1 MLELKNL
8 TVKRGDLTVADHIN
22 VRFEEGKVY
31 TVLGPNGTGKSSM
44 LKTIFGELPH
54 EGINY
59 LSRQTVRTDEISRLA

>member
-1 MLELKNL
+1 MLELKSL

-31 TVLGPNGTGKSSM
+31 TVLGPNGKGKSSM

-54 EGINY
+54 DCLLYTSEFIPKND
-59 LSRQTVRTDEISRLA
+59 RTFN

>member
-31 TVLGPNGTGKSSM
+31 TVAWAKRHGKI
-44 LKTIFGELPH
+44 LHAENHFW
-54 EGINY
+54 
-59 LSRQTVRTDEISRLA
+59 

>member
-31 TVLGPNGTGKSSM
+31 TVLGPKRHGKI
-44 LKTIFGELPH
+44 LHAENHFW
-54 EGINY
+54 
-59 LSRQTVRTDEISRLA
+59 

>member
-31 TVLGPNGTGKSSM
+31 RSEERRVGK
-44 LKTIFGELPH
+44 ECR
-54 EGINY
+54 
-59 LSRQTVRTDEISRLA
+59 SRWSPYH

>member
-54 EGINY
+54 E
-59 LSRQTVRTDEISRLA
+59 

>member
-31 TVLGPNGTGKSSM
+31 TVCLLYTSDAA
-44 LKTIFGELPH
+44 
-54 EGINY
+54 
-59 LSRQTVRTDEISRLA
+59 DE

>member
-31 TVLGPNGTGKSSM
+31 TVLG
-44 LKTIFGELPH
+44 KTARENPPC
-54 EGINY
+54 
-59 LSRQTVRTDEISRLA
+59 